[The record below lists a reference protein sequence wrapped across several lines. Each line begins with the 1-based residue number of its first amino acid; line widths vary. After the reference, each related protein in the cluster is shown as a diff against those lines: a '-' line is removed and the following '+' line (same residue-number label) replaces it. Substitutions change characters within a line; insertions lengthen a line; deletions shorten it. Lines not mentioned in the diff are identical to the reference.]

1 MNSRIKR
8 LALCTTVMATLA
20 LAFSGA
26 AWGQGGPDAVFAI
39 SYYSNAHTTGAPDAT
54 LRLSND
60 GSLTDASPAGDLCA
74 AIYVFDNNEEMVECC
89 SCRVTPNGY
98 LALSVNTNLTSN
110 VLTGRTLTRG
120 VVKVVSSLPTGGVCD
135 PTTIGPNTNN
145 TQVGIRGWLTH
156 VQKAAAGFQFTEEEL
171 LDSNLDNDEQT
182 DLAEDCQVAIELGSG
197 VGVCSCKDSGK

>member
-1 MNSRIKR
+1 MNFRIMR
-8 LALCTTVMATLA
+8 LALCTTVMAALA
-20 LAFSGA
+20 LTFSGA
-26 AWGQGGPDAVFAI
+26 AWGQAPDAVFAI
-39 SYYSNAHTTGAPDAT
+39 SFYSNAHTAGAPDAT

-60 GSLTDASPAGDLCA
+60 GTVTDASPAGDLCA
-74 AIYVFDNNEEMVECC
+74 AIYVFDNNEEMLECC

-110 VLTGRTLTRG
+110 VLSGKTLTRG

-135 PTTIGPNTNN
+135 PTNIGSNN

-156 VQKAAAGFQFTEEEL
+156 VQKAGAGFQFTEEEL
-171 LDSNLDNDEQT
+171 LDSNLDNDEQA
-182 DLAEDCQVAIELGSG
+182 DLAEDCQVAMELGSG